1 MTSTTRT
8 ANEPTK
14 RADQRASITV
24 LVLGDEGV
32 GKSSLISTFVS
43 RYFSE
48 VVQGIM
54 TRVRLPPD
62 PNSSC
67 ITTIVDSQGADS
79 ALLSAVAAMSL
90 TGTSAAAAA
99 KSSTDSFSNFM
110 QRAEA
115 SRISTASTPHLG
127 ASTSS
132 VSSAGVDNVDSI
144 ILVYDLDRVETFFRL
159 ENHWLPL
166 IERCYNGEM
175 PVIIAGNKMDLF
187 RTSSTAG
194 MTDEQAM
201 ARSRQ
206 QIVSLMQ
213 RFRFVRQCIKCSA
226 KNLLRVDEIFLKAQ
240 QAVLYPFTPLYDLD
254 NVALTPDCKRA
265 FTRIFRMYD
274 ADKDGLLSDPELD
287 QFHREAFQT
296 PVMDR
301 DFAAWKKVVTRNNQ
315 TDEPVVKDNKFTIAG
330 FLAIFDVFISQNR
343 LDVVWQALRK
353 FGYDDDLRL
362 EIPDSVTNTAHDKGL
377 DENWRLTPAARTF
390 LSDLFHQFD
399 SDKDGMLS
407 GDDLLAIFSILPE
420 PSLPPWHPLRASE
433 VFKDCRA
440 IPKIPVA
447 GSRSES
453 YTGGEAGIRES
464 VALAMSQSLSA
475 SGITILSSDSVPTV
489 NMENIHNLAAP
500 LSFLDWMGF
509 WHSISSVSPAVARAE
524 LFRLGHVEKRSKK
537 HSKRSGRRKKGVAPI
552 THTPDS
558 SLLSRELRVLVL
570 GSATSGRT
578 DLVEALCGLDGSEFS
593 TFRGL
598 AVPGAT
604 NYPESS
610 SAHVK
615 VRRKIS
621 AAKVSKDIGGDEFVV
636 HLVFTEFPQL
646 NPENRSEQREIQ
658 HYIGEVGNRRCDLVM
673 LVFDSSDDSSF
684 SRVKA
689 IEAAMLD
696 DDLPRVFVA
705 TQKGTED
712 STNDDDSVQPATV
725 LDMATIHCRERDL
738 EPPILTSL
746 GARDPSR
753 EDVHTH
759 ERKDVLEHLA
769 RCARLNEIGVEALR
783 SKPLEEQK
791 RRDASRRRK
800 LLWFGGLVSVTVVV
814 AAGVGLLLGTTSAT
828 GKGDKKKD
836 PLGIGWISK
845 ILFGP
850 TESAAPK

>member
-1 MTSTTRT
+1 MTSSTRCTTETR
-8 ANEPTK
+8 K

-90 TGTSAAAAA
+90 SPTGGAA
-99 KSSTDSFSNFM
+99 STDSFSSFM

-115 SRISTASTPHLG
+115 SRISSTSTPAQLG

-132 VSSAGVDNVDSI
+132 VPAFGVENVDSI

-194 MTDEQAM
+194 MTDEQVM

-226 KNLLRVDEIFLKAQ
+226 MNLLRVDEIFLKAQ

-254 NVALTPDCKRA
+254 NVGLTDDCRRA

-274 ADKDGLLSDPELD
+274 ADKDGLLSDAELD
-287 QFHREAFQT
+287 QFHRETFQT

-301 DFAAWKKVVTRNNQ
+301 DFAAWKKVVARNNQ
-315 TDEPVVKDNKFTIAG
+315 TAEAVVTDNKFTIPG
-330 FLAIFDVFISQNR
+330 FFAIFDVFISQNR

-362 EIPDSVTNTAHDKGL
+362 DIPETVTNPLHDKAL
-377 DENWRLTPAARTF
+377 DENWRLTPSARRF
-390 LSDLFHQFD
+390 LTDIFHQFD
-399 SDKDGMLS
+399 SDNDGMLF
-407 GDDLLAIFSILPE
+407 GDDLLEIFSILPE
-420 PSLPPWHPLRASE
+420 PSLPPWHPVRAPE
-433 VFKDCRA
+433 VFKDCRGM
-440 IPKIPVA
+440 PKIPVA
-447 GSRSES
+447 GSRPDSLS
-453 YTGGEAGIRES
+453 GDGGIRES

-489 NMENIHNLAAP
+489 NMENVHNLAAP
-500 LSFLDWMGF
+500 LSFLHWMGF
-509 WHSISSVSPAVARAE
+509 WHTMSSISPAVARAE
-524 LFRLGHVEKRSKK
+524 LFRLGHVEK
-537 HSKRSGRRKKGVAPI
+537 HNKRDSRRGRRKKAGSPI
-552 THTPDS
+552 TPTPDS
-558 SLLSRELRVLVL
+558 ALLSREIRVLVL
-570 GSATSGRT
+570 GTPASGGT
-578 DLVEALCGLDGSEFS
+578 DLVDALCDLDGGERSA
-593 TFRGL
+593 FRRANIPGL
-598 AVPGAT
+598 TCA
-604 NYPESS
+604 ESS
-610 SAHVK
+610 SAHIK
-615 VRRKIS
+615 VMRKASS
-621 AAKVSKDIGGDEFVV
+621 AKGSKDVGGDEFVV
-636 HLVFTEFPQL
+636 HLVFTEFLLTDPKFCA
-646 NPENRSEQREIQ
+646 EKTRELRN
-658 HYIGEVGNRRCDLVM
+658 HLGDAGNRRYDLVM
-673 LVFDSSDDSSF
+673 LVFDTTDYSSLLH
-684 SRVKA
+684 VKD
-689 IEAAMLD
+689 IEYAFLD
-696 DDLPRVFVA
+696 DDLPRLFVGI
-705 TQKGTED
+705 QKAASD
-712 STNDDDSVQPATV
+712 PKNNDVHGVQPATV
-725 LDMATIHCRERDL
+725 LEIATSHCRELDL
-738 EPPILTSL
+738 EPPFISTI
-746 GARDPSR
+746 GAIAVSSS
-753 EDVHTH
+753 ESQG
-759 ERKDVLEHLA
+759 RKHLLRHLA
-769 RCARLNEIGVEALR
+769 RCACLNEVGVEPLR

-791 RRDASRRRK
+791 RRDAARRRK
-800 LLWFGGLVSVTVVV
+800 LLWFGGLVSVSVVV
-814 AAGVGLLLGTTSAT
+814 AAGVGMFLGTST
-828 GKGDKKKD
+828 GKGEKKD
-836 PLGIGWISK
+836 PLGWVRK
-845 ILFGP
+845 IVFSFGSS
-850 TESAAPK
+850 SAKK